1 VGATN
6 YRRRR
11 FDVVWGLTGLAFLA
25 ACGLVA
31 RAGTVGGIEQR
42 IFRAINGL
50 PDVLAPAMYKAQ
62 YLGVL
67 AVGPLAVVV
76 ALIVRRWRLAIAF
89 AVVTVGKLLGE
100 RLVWKIVM
108 RERPGVTEPVVHVR
122 GDTPSSGVSFVSG
135 HVVLVTGLAWV
146 LTPYLRGRWK
156 IVPWL
161 VVALVAFARVYL
173 GAHNP
178 LDVLGGFAFG
188 VAIGAGANL
197 VVGVPETREGAG
209 ATPRPPTADPV
220 EPAS

>member
-1 VGATN
+1 MEATS

-11 FDVVWGLTGLAFLA
+11 FDVVWGLTGLALLVV
-25 ACGLVA
+25 CGVA
-31 RAGTVGGIEQR
+31 VRDGTVGGLEQR
-42 IFRAINGL
+42 VFRAINGL
-50 PDVLAPAMYKAQ
+50 PDALAPVMYKAQ

-76 ALIVRRWRLAIAF
+76 ALIARRWRLAIAF

-100 RLVWKIVM
+100 RLVWKIVV

-122 GDTPSSGVSFVSG
+122 GGTPTSGVSFVSG
-135 HVVLVTGLAWV
+135 HVVLVTGLAWA

-188 VAIGAGANL
+188 VAIGGGANL
-197 VVGVPETREGAG
+197 VVGVPETSAGTGAK
-209 ATPRPPTADPV
+209 PRPPTTDTV
-220 EPAS
+220 EQAS